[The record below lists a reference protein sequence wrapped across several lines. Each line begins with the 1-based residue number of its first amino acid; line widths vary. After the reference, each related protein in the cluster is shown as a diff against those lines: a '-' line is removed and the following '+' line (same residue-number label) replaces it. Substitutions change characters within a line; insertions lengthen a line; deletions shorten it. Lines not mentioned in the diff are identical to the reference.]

1 MRRRTGGP
9 AHTLLG
15 PSLSFS
21 LLSSTPG
28 TQLGIFRVLSISI
41 IVMPFVHVCV
51 HARDCMCVHALVC
64 VCACVRVCVVVYA
77 YVCAYLYVHMF
88 MHVGGACMHQ
98 KRVCTLLMC
107 RENFKSYCLRT
118 NNVRK
123 LCIVAQT
130 CHLGGEGR
138 GTRI

>member
-1 MRRRTGGP
+1 MRCRTGGP

-64 VCACVRVCVVVYA
+64 VCACVHVCVIVYA

-88 MHVGGACMHQ
+88 MHVGGHACI
-98 KRVCTLLMC
+98 RNVCAH
-107 RENFKSYCLRT
+107 F
-118 NNVRK
+118 
-123 LCIVAQT
+123 
-130 CHLGGEGR
+130 
-138 GTRI
+138 